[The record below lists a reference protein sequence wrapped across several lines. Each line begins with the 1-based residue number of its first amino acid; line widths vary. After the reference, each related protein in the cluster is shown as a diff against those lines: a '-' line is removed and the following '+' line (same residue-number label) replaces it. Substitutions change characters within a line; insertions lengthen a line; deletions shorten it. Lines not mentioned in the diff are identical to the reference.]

1 MISDRPAVAIIM
13 GSQSDWETMKNAADM
28 LDQLDIGYRIRHKDG
43 GQATATGTSPG
54 CQAATDVV
62 WASATVLKKAGFSG
76 WWSII
81 AIIPIANW
89 VALMVFASSEWPA
102 LRRPSDGGA

>member
-1 MISDRPAVAIIM
+1 MDWMRGGELFAVVVGLAIWA
-13 GSQSDWETMKNAADM
+13 S
-28 LDQLDIGYRIRHKDG
+28 
-43 GQATATGTSPG
+43 
-54 CQAATDVV
+54 VV